1 MIDKSSCDKGFTS
14 NSSNCEY
21 EWHKSCNV
29 GEYLDC
35 ENCKCGKQIDNK
47 LVEECTQNIDEVKL
61 AKITLAE
68 HGNMCKCSCTLYI
81 ELFSVFLTKNIGIG
95 TSFVY

>member
-1 MIDKSSCDKGFTS
+1 MIDKSSCDKGFIW

-21 EWHKSCNV
+21 EWDKSCNV

-35 ENCKCGKQIDNK
+35 ENCKCWKQIDNK

-68 HGNMCKCSCTLYI
+68 HGNMCKCSCTLHI

>member
-1 MIDKSSCDKGFTS
+1 MIDKSSCDKGFIW